1 MKTET
6 PTALEVCLATHDH
19 TDPEVCSNAV
29 AIRDLGATSD
39 DGGKTISRPL
49 TADEIA
55 QREADAAAYAAA
67 QAEAEAAAAAKQ
79 AEKEAIASRLGLT
92 TEELATLLS

>member
-1 MKTET
+1 MTEQL
-6 PTALEVCLATHDH
+6 TALEVCLATHDH

-29 AIRDLGATSD
+29 AMRDLGATSE

-49 TADEIA
+49 TAEEIA
-55 QREADAAAYAAA
+55 QREADAAAFAAQ

-79 AEKEAIASRLGLT
+79 AEKEAIASRLGLSLD
-92 TEELATLLS
+92 ELQTLLG